1 MNYILIILVGIGA
14 AFVQRVSG
22 FGLGIFAMM
31 FLPHLFP
38 VHTAAAAVSSL
49 FSCYTTTFNSI
60 KYRKEISF
68 KTALPMMASALLTIT
83 AAVYFAEAVPKALF
97 KALLGAVL
105 ILLSLYFM
113 FLGKRLRIK
122 PTVSNGLIAGA
133 LGGTLGGLFSTGG
146 PPAVLYLTAAAP
158 DKNTYFAT
166 IQFYF
171 CFTNLYATAVRALNG
186 QITTDILA
194 SAAVGIL
201 GCIIGDMLGSLVFDK
216 LDGQKVKSIIYIG
229 MIISGILMLF

>member
-31 FLPHLFP
+31 FLPHIFSA
-38 VHTAAAAVSSL
+38 HTAAATVSSL
-49 FSCYTTTFNSI
+49 FSCYTTSFNAI
-60 KYRKEISF
+60 KYRKDISF
-68 KTALPMMASALLTIT
+68 KTALPMMISALLTIT
-83 AAVYFAEAVPKALF
+83 VAVYFAEKVPGKIF
-97 KALLGAVL
+97 KILLGVVL
-105 ILLSLYFM
+105 ILLSLYFL
-113 FLGKRLRIK
+113 FLGKKIKLK
-122 PTVSNGLIAGA
+122 PTVTNGLIAGS

-158 DKNTYFAT
+158 DKNVYFAT

-186 QITTDILA
+186 QITLELLI

-201 GCIIGDMLGSLVFDK
+201 GCIIGDFLGSLVFDK
-216 LDGQKVKSIIYIG
+216 LDGQKFKTVIYMG